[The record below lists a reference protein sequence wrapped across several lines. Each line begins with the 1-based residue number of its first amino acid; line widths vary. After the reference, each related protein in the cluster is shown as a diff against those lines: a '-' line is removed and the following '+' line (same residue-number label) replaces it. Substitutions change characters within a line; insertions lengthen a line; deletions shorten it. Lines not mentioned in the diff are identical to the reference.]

1 LFSNKKLDYKL
12 RGGQMLPSFFIN
24 SYKENVMVAEILA
37 GIALAKSAV
46 SGIKSM
52 IDTANDVGD
61 IAHHIDNLFKSR
73 DQVKRDINKNQN
85 KKPKSK
91 LRSMFNRTMKEDEDD
106 DLSVGAVATMV
117 LEQKKMDREILNL
130 GIRIDNKFGEG
141 TWDEILETRKKM
153 IAEHK
158 KQVEAQKEID
168 KVHAAEAHDF
178 WIKIWTWTWQLTIV
192 VICFIG
198 MWWWLSYASK
208 GKLPFL
214 W

>member
-1 LFSNKKLDYKL
+1 
-12 RGGQMLPSFFIN
+12 
-24 SYKENVMVAEILA
+24 MVAEILA
-37 GIALAKSAV
+37 GLALAKSAV

-52 IDTANDVGD
+52 IDTANDVSD
-61 IAHHIDNLFKSR
+61 IAHHIDDLFKSR
-73 DQVKRDINKNQN
+73 DQVKRDIHKNQN
-85 KKPKSK
+85 KKPQSK
-91 LRSMFNRTMKEDEDD
+91 MRAMFNRKMHEDEDD

-141 TWDEILETRKKM
+141 TWSEILETRKKM

-168 KVHAAEAHDF
+168 KKHDKEVHDF
-178 WIKIWTWTWQLTIV
+178 WIKVWTWTWQLVV
-192 VICFIG
+192 VIISFMGI
-198 MWWWLSYASK
+198 WWWLSYASK

>member
-1 LFSNKKLDYKL
+1 
-12 RGGQMLPSFFIN
+12 
-24 SYKENVMVAEILA
+24 MVAEILA

-52 IDTANDVGD
+52 IDTANDVND

-85 KKPKSK
+85 AKKPKSK
-91 LRSMFNRTMKEDEDD
+91 MRAMFNRTMKEDEDD

-117 LEQKKMDREILNL
+117 LEQKKMDREIMNL

-141 TWDEILETRKKM
+141 TWTEILETRKKM
-153 IAEHK
+153 IEEHN
-158 KQVEAQKEID
+158 KQAKIQKEID
-168 KVHAAEAHDF
+168 KRHDIEVHDF
-178 WIKIWTWTWQLTIV
+178 WIKVWTWTWQLTV
-192 VICFIG
+192 VVAVFIT
-198 MWWWLSYASK
+198 MWGWLSYASK

>member
-1 LFSNKKLDYKL
+1 MFNKK
-12 RGGQMLPSFFIN
+12 M
-24 SYKENVMVAEILA
+24 
-37 GIALAKSAV
+37 
-46 SGIKSM
+46 
-52 IDTANDVGD
+52 
-61 IAHHIDNLFKSR
+61 H
-73 DQVKRDINKNQN
+73 
-85 KKPKSK
+85 
-91 LRSMFNRTMKEDEDD
+91 EDEDD

-158 KQVEAQKEID
+158 KQVEAQKEMD
-168 KVHAAEAHDF
+168 KQHDIEVHDF
-178 WIKIWTWTWQLTIV
+178 WVKVWTWTWQLTFVIV
-192 VICFIG
+192 FVMG

>member
-1 LFSNKKLDYKL
+1 
-12 RGGQMLPSFFIN
+12 
-24 SYKENVMVAEILA
+24 MVAEILA

-73 DQVKRDINKNQN
+73 DQVKRDIHKNQN

-91 LRSMFNRTMKEDEDD
+91 MRSMFTKTTGEDEDD

-141 TWDEILETRKKM
+141 TWTEILETRKRM
-153 IAEHK
+153 IEEHN
-158 KQVEAQKEID
+158 KQVQAQKELD
-168 KVHAAEAHDF
+168 KQHDIEVHDF
-178 WIKIWTWTWQLTIV
+178 WIKVWTWTWQLTV
-192 VICFIG
+192 VVTVIIT
-198 MWWWLSYASK
+198 MWGWLSYASK

>member
-1 LFSNKKLDYKL
+1 
-12 RGGQMLPSFFIN
+12 
-24 SYKENVMVAEILA
+24 MVAEILA

-52 IDTANDVGD
+52 LDTANDVND

-73 DQVKRDINKNQN
+73 DQVKRDINKNKN
-85 KKPKSK
+85 AKKPKSK
-91 LRSMFNRTMKEDEDD
+91 MRAMFNKKMNEDEDD

-117 LEQKKMDREILNL
+117 LEQKKMDREIMNL

-141 TWDEILETRKKM
+141 TWTEILETRKKM
-153 IAEHK
+153 IEEHN
-158 KQVEAQKEID
+158 KQAKIQREMD
-168 KVHAAEAHDF
+168 KQQDIEVHEF
-178 WIKIWTWTWQLTIV
+178 WIKVWTWTWQITIV

>member
-1 LFSNKKLDYKL
+1 
-12 RGGQMLPSFFIN
+12 
-24 SYKENVMVAEILA
+24 MVAEILA

-52 IDTANDVGD
+52 IDTANDVND

-85 KKPKSK
+85 AKKPKSK
-91 LRSMFNRTMKEDEDD
+91 MRSMFNRKMKEDEDD
-106 DLSVGAVATMV
+106 DLSVGAVASMV
-117 LEQKKMDREILNL
+117 LEQKKMDREIMNL

-141 TWDEILETRKKM
+141 TWDEILQTRKKM
-153 IAEHK
+153 IEEHN
-158 KQVEAQKEID
+158 KQVKAQKEMD
-168 KVHAAEAHDF
+168 AAHAEEVHDF
-178 WIKIWTWTWQLTIV
+178 WIKVWTWTWQLTFVIV
-192 VICFIG
+192 FATG

-208 GKLPFL
+208 GKIPFL

>member
-1 LFSNKKLDYKL
+1 
-12 RGGQMLPSFFIN
+12 
-24 SYKENVMVAEILA
+24 MVAEILA
-37 GIALAKSAV
+37 GLALAKSAV

-61 IAHHIDNLFKSR
+61 IAHHIDDLFKSR
-73 DQVKRDINKNQN
+73 DQVKRDIHKNQN
-85 KKPKSK
+85 KKPQSK
-91 LRSMFNRTMKEDEDD
+91 MRAMFNRTMKEDEDD

-158 KQVEAQKEID
+158 KQVEAQKEMD
-168 KVHAAEAHDF
+168 KVHDKEVHDF
-178 WIKIWTWTWQLTIV
+178 WIKVWTWTWQITVIV
-192 VICFIG
+192 VCFIG
-198 MWWWLSYASK
+198 MWWFLSYASK

>member
-1 LFSNKKLDYKL
+1 
-12 RGGQMLPSFFIN
+12 
-24 SYKENVMVAEILA
+24 MVAEILA

-46 SGIKSM
+46 SGIKGM
-52 IDTANDVGD
+52 LDTANDVND

-73 DQVKRDINKNQN
+73 DQVKRDIHKNQN

-91 LRSMFNRTMKEDEDD
+91 MRSMFNKKMHEDEDD

-117 LEQKKMDREILNL
+117 LEQKKMDREIMNL

-141 TWDEILETRKKM
+141 TWTEILETRKKM
-153 IAEHK
+153 IEEHN
-158 KQVEAQKEID
+158 KQAKIQREMDKQHDKE
-168 KVHAAEAHDF
+168 VHDF
-178 WIKIWTWTWQLTIV
+178 WIKVWTWTWQLTFVIV
-192 VICFIG
+192 FATG

-208 GKLPFL
+208 GKIPFL

>member
-1 LFSNKKLDYKL
+1 
-12 RGGQMLPSFFIN
+12 
-24 SYKENVMVAEILA
+24 MVAEILA

-46 SGIKSM
+46 TGIKSM
-52 IDTANDVGD
+52 IDTANDVND

-73 DQVKRDINKNQN
+73 DQVKRDIHKNQN
-85 KKPKSK
+85 KKPQSK
-91 LRSMFNRTMKEDEDD
+91 MRKMFNRKMHEDEDD

-117 LEQKKMDREILNL
+117 LEQKKMDREIMNL

-141 TWDEILETRKKM
+141 TWTEILETRKKM
-153 IAEHK
+153 IEEHN
-158 KQVEAQKEID
+158 KQVQAQREMD
-168 KVHAAEAHDF
+168 KQHDIEVHDF
-178 WIKIWTWTWQLTIV
+178 WIKVWTWTWQIMV
-192 VICFIG
+192 VFVCVIG

>member
-1 LFSNKKLDYKL
+1 
-12 RGGQMLPSFFIN
+12 
-24 SYKENVMVAEILA
+24 MVAEILA
-37 GIALAKSAV
+37 GLALAKSAV

-52 IDTANDVGD
+52 IDTANDVSD
-61 IAHHIDNLFKSR
+61 IAHHIDDLFKSR
-73 DQVKRDINKNQN
+73 DQVKRDIHKNQN
-85 KKPKSK
+85 KKPQSK
-91 LRSMFNRTMKEDEDD
+91 MRAMFNRKMHEDEDD
-106 DLSVGAVATMV
+106 ELSVGAVATMV

-168 KVHAAEAHDF
+168 KKHDKEVHDF
-178 WIKIWTWTWQLTIV
+178 WIKVWTWTWQLTFV
-192 VICFIG
+192 TVCFMGI
-198 MWWWLSYASK
+198 WWWLSYASK

>member
-1 LFSNKKLDYKL
+1 
-12 RGGQMLPSFFIN
+12 
-24 SYKENVMVAEILA
+24 MVAEILA

-52 IDTANDVGD
+52 LDTANDVND

-73 DQVKRDINKNQN
+73 DQVKRDIHKNQN
-85 KKPKSK
+85 AKKPKSK
-91 LRSMFNRTMKEDEDD
+91 MRAMFNKKMNEDEDD

-141 TWDEILETRKKM
+141 TWTEILETRKKM
-153 IAEHK
+153 IEEHN
-158 KQVEAQKEID
+158 KQAKIQREMD
-168 KVHAAEAHDF
+168 KQHDIEVHEF
-178 WIKIWTWTWQLTIV
+178 WIKVWTWTWQITIV

>member
-1 LFSNKKLDYKL
+1 
-12 RGGQMLPSFFIN
+12 
-24 SYKENVMVAEILA
+24 MVAEILA

-46 SGIKSM
+46 TGIKSM

-73 DQVKRDINKNQN
+73 DQVKRDIHKNQN

-91 LRSMFNRTMKEDEDD
+91 MRSMFTKTTGEDEDD

-141 TWDEILETRKKM
+141 TWTEILETRKRM
-153 IAEHK
+153 IEEHN
-158 KQVEAQKEID
+158 KQVQAQKELD
-168 KVHAAEAHDF
+168 KQHDIEVHDF
-178 WIKIWTWTWQLTIV
+178 WIKVWTWTWQITV
-192 VICFIG
+192 VFVCIIG

>member
-1 LFSNKKLDYKL
+1 
-12 RGGQMLPSFFIN
+12 
-24 SYKENVMVAEILA
+24 MVAEILA

-73 DQVKRDINKNQN
+73 DQVKRDIHKNQN

-91 LRSMFNRTMKEDEDD
+91 MRSMFTKTTGEDEDD

-141 TWDEILETRKKM
+141 TWTEILETRKKM
-153 IAEHK
+153 IEEHN
-158 KQVEAQKEID
+158 KQAKIQRELD
-168 KVHAAEAHDF
+168 KQHDIEVHDF
-178 WIKIWTWTWQLTIV
+178 WIKVWTWTWQLTVVVAV
-192 VICFIG
+192 VIT
-198 MWWWLSYASK
+198 MWGWLSYASK

>member
-1 LFSNKKLDYKL
+1 
-12 RGGQMLPSFFIN
+12 
-24 SYKENVMVAEILA
+24 MVAEILA
-37 GIALAKSAV
+37 GLALAKSAV

-52 IDTANDVGD
+52 IDTANDVND

-85 KKPKSK
+85 AKKPKSK
-91 LRSMFNRTMKEDEDD
+91 MRAMFNRTMKEDEDD

-117 LEQKKMDREILNL
+117 LEQKKMDRVIMNL

-141 TWDEILETRKKM
+141 TWNEILETRKKM
-153 IAEHK
+153 IEEHN
-158 KQVEAQKEID
+158 KQAKIQREMD
-168 KVHAAEAHDF
+168 KVHAAEVHDF
-178 WIKIWTWTWQLTIV
+178 WIKVWTWTWQLTFVIV
-192 VICFIG
+192 FAIG

-208 GKLPFL
+208 GKIPFL

>member
-1 LFSNKKLDYKL
+1 
-12 RGGQMLPSFFIN
+12 
-24 SYKENVMVAEILA
+24 MVAEILA
-37 GIALAKSAV
+37 GLALAKSAV

-52 IDTANDVGD
+52 IDTANDVSD
-61 IAHHIDNLFKSR
+61 IAHHIDDLFKSR
-73 DQVKRDINKNQN
+73 DQVKRDIHKNQN
-85 KKPKSK
+85 KKPQSK
-91 LRSMFNRTMKEDEDD
+91 MRAMFNRKMHEDEDE
-106 DLSVGAVATMV
+106 DLSAGAVATMV

-158 KQVEAQKEID
+158 KQVEAQKEMD
-168 KVHAAEAHDF
+168 KQHDIEVHDF
-178 WIKIWTWTWQLTIV
+178 WVKVWTWTWQLVV
-192 VICFIG
+192 VIISFMGI
-198 MWWWLSYASK
+198 WWWLSYASK

>member
-1 LFSNKKLDYKL
+1 
-12 RGGQMLPSFFIN
+12 
-24 SYKENVMVAEILA
+24 MVAEILA

-52 IDTANDVGD
+52 LDTANDVND

-73 DQVKRDINKNQN
+73 DQVKRDINKNKN
-85 KKPKSK
+85 AKKPKSK
-91 LRSMFNRTMKEDEDD
+91 MRAMFNKKMNEDEDD

-117 LEQKKMDREILNL
+117 LEQKKMDREIMNL

-141 TWDEILETRKKM
+141 TWTEILETRKKM
-153 IAEHK
+153 IEEHN
-158 KQVEAQKEID
+158 KQAKIQREMD
-168 KVHAAEAHDF
+168 KQHDIEVHEF
-178 WIKIWTWTWQLTIV
+178 WIKVWTWTWQITIV

>member
-1 LFSNKKLDYKL
+1 
-12 RGGQMLPSFFIN
+12 
-24 SYKENVMVAEILA
+24 VVAEILA

-52 IDTANDVGD
+52 IDTANDVND

-73 DQVKRDINKNQN
+73 DQVKRDINKNKNAKKSKSKMRAMFN
-85 KKPKSK
+85 KK
-91 LRSMFNRTMKEDEDD
+91 MNEDEDD

-117 LEQKKMDREILNL
+117 LEQKKMDREIMNL

-141 TWDEILETRKKM
+141 TWTEILETRKKM
-153 IAEHK
+153 IEEHN
-158 KQVEAQKEID
+158 KQAKIQREMD
-168 KVHAAEAHDF
+168 KQHDIEVHEF
-178 WIKIWTWTWQLTIV
+178 WIKVWTWTWQITIV

>member
-1 LFSNKKLDYKL
+1 
-12 RGGQMLPSFFIN
+12 
-24 SYKENVMVAEILA
+24 MVAEILA

-52 IDTANDVGD
+52 LDTANDVND

-73 DQVKRDINKNQN
+73 DQVKRDIRKNQN
-85 KKPKSK
+85 AKKPKSK
-91 LRSMFNRTMKEDEDD
+91 MRAMFNKKMNEDEDD

-153 IAEHK
+153 IEEHN
-158 KQVEAQKEID
+158 KQAKIQREMD
-168 KVHAAEAHDF
+168 KQHDIEVHEF
-178 WIKIWTWTWQLTIV
+178 WIKVWTWTWQITIV

>member
-1 LFSNKKLDYKL
+1 
-12 RGGQMLPSFFIN
+12 
-24 SYKENVMVAEILA
+24 MVAEILA

-52 IDTANDVGD
+52 IDTANDVND

-73 DQVKRDINKNQN
+73 DQVKRDINKNKNAKKSKSKMRAMFN
-85 KKPKSK
+85 KK
-91 LRSMFNRTMKEDEDD
+91 MNEDEDD

-117 LEQKKMDREILNL
+117 LEQKKMDREIMNL

-141 TWDEILETRKKM
+141 TWTEILETRKKM
-153 IAEHK
+153 IEEHN
-158 KQVEAQKEID
+158 KQAKIQREMD
-168 KVHAAEAHDF
+168 KQHDIEVHEF
-178 WIKIWTWTWQLTIV
+178 WIKIWTWTWQITIV

>member
-1 LFSNKKLDYKL
+1 
-12 RGGQMLPSFFIN
+12 
-24 SYKENVMVAEILA
+24 MVAEILA

-52 IDTANDVGD
+52 IDTANDVND

-73 DQVKRDINKNQN
+73 DQVKRDINKNKN
-85 KKPKSK
+85 AKKPKSK
-91 LRSMFNRTMKEDEDD
+91 MRAMFNKKMNEDEDD

-117 LEQKKMDREILNL
+117 LEQKKMDREIMNL

-141 TWDEILETRKKM
+141 TWTEILETRKKM
-153 IAEHK
+153 IEEHN
-158 KQVEAQKEID
+158 KQAKIQREMD
-168 KVHAAEAHDF
+168 KQHDIEVHDF
-178 WIKIWTWTWQLTIV
+178 WIKVWTWTWQIMV
-192 VICFIG
+192 VFVCVIG

>member
-1 LFSNKKLDYKL
+1 
-12 RGGQMLPSFFIN
+12 
-24 SYKENVMVAEILA
+24 MVAEILA

-52 IDTANDVGD
+52 LDTANDVND

-73 DQVKRDINKNQN
+73 DQVKRDINKNKN
-85 KKPKSK
+85 AKKPKSK
-91 LRSMFNRTMKEDEDD
+91 MRAMFNKKMNEDEDD

-117 LEQKKMDREILNL
+117 LEQKKMDREIMNL

-141 TWDEILETRKKM
+141 TWTEILETRKKM
-153 IAEHK
+153 IEEHN
-158 KQVEAQKEID
+158 KQAKIQREMDKQHDKE
-168 KVHAAEAHDF
+168 VHDF
-178 WIKIWTWTWQLTIV
+178 WIKIWTWTWQITIV

>member
-1 LFSNKKLDYKL
+1 
-12 RGGQMLPSFFIN
+12 
-24 SYKENVMVAEILA
+24 MVAEILA

-73 DQVKRDINKNQN
+73 DQVKRDIHKNQN

-91 LRSMFNRTMKEDEDD
+91 MRSMFTKTTGEDEDD

-141 TWDEILETRKKM
+141 TWTEILETRKKM
-153 IAEHK
+153 IEEHN
-158 KQVEAQKEID
+158 KQVQAQKELD
-168 KVHAAEAHDF
+168 KQHDIEVHDF
-178 WIKIWTWTWQLTIV
+178 WIKVWTWTWQLTV
-192 VICFIG
+192 VVTVIIT
-198 MWWWLSYASK
+198 MWGWLSYASK

>member
-1 LFSNKKLDYKL
+1 
-12 RGGQMLPSFFIN
+12 
-24 SYKENVMVAEILA
+24 MVAEILA

-73 DQVKRDINKNQN
+73 DQVKRDIHKNQN

-91 LRSMFNRTMKEDEDD
+91 LRAMFTKTMGEDEDD

-141 TWDEILETRKKM
+141 TWTEILETRKKM

-158 KQVEAQKEID
+158 KQVEAQKEMD
-168 KVHAAEAHDF
+168 KVHDKEVHDF
-178 WIKIWTWTWQLTIV
+178 WIKIWTWTWQITV
-192 VICFIG
+192 VVMSVLALWG
-198 MWWWLSYASK
+198 WLAYASK
-208 GKLPFL
+208 GKIP
-214 W
+214 WIW